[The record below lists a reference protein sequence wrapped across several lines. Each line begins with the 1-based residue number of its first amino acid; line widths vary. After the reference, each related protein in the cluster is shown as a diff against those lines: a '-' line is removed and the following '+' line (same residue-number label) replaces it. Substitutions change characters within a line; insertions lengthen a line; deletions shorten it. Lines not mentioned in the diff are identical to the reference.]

1 MASDQTI
8 TLTQLS
14 GLLESVEASAKSL
27 RTYLETKIKE
37 EAKVAQK
44 ETSYAEGIANS
55 LSLPLH
61 ADPKIVNQVS
71 FLRISCERVAHLVTP
86 PRHFMF
92 EAAGSVSCIQLEH
105 EDVTDGIR
113 NSFTPHSLS
122 RLF

>member
-8 TLTQLS
+8 TLTRLS
-14 GLLESVEASAKSL
+14 GLLEAVETSAKSL
-27 RTYLETKIKE
+27 RTYLETKTKE
-37 EAKVAQK
+37 TKGAQ
-44 ETSYAEGIANS
+44 ETSYAEGIAND

-61 ADPKIVNQVS
+61 ADPKIVNQLS
-71 FLRISCERVAHLVTP
+71 FLRVSCERVAHLVTP
-86 PRHFMF
+86 PRHLLF

-113 NSFTPHSLS
+113 YSFTLHSLS

>member
-1 MASDQTI
+1 MASDQTF

-14 GLLESVEASAKSL
+14 GLLEAVETSAKSL
-27 RTYLETKIKE
+27 RTYLETKIE
-37 EAKVAQK
+37 EQTAQK
-44 ETSYAEGIANS
+44 ETCYAEGIANG

-61 ADPKIVNQVS
+61 ADPTIVNQVS
-71 FLRISCERVAHLVTP
+71 FLRISCEKVVHLVTP

-92 EAAGSVSCIQLEH
+92 EAAGSVSCMQLEH

-122 RLF
+122 KLF